1 MENNKKQ
8 TGREST
14 RKRTD
19 WHRVSFLM
27 AFSPE
32 DRPGFGG
39 GAPKFLYRIQSSKGQ
54 TLGDQRCWKLRKEVS
69 ERKQP
74 VKTTCKD
81 KYINIYKALLP
92 TCLQY
97 CCLQITEILKL

>member
-8 TGREST
+8 PGREPT

-32 DRPGFGG
+32 DRLGFGG
-39 GAPKFLYRIQSSKGQ
+39 GAPKFLYRIQS
-54 TLGDQRCWKLRKEVS
+54 
-69 ERKQP
+69 
-74 VKTTCKD
+74 
-81 KYINIYKALLP
+81 
-92 TCLQY
+92 
-97 CCLQITEILKL
+97 